1 MKPILILSEIH
12 DINVLSQF
20 LPLFDFLIFSID
32 ESGMKKPLILQKIQ
46 EKYKIYLSYQLYVL
60 DQQPEAFDIL
70 LSILPELQDI
80 GRKHLYYAKK
90 ISLDIVPYAD
100 EPVLLADVFSSTK
113 EEDITKLTKE
123 VWDENIEQEVS

>member
-1 MKPILILSEIH
+1 
-12 DINVLSQF
+12 
-20 LPLFDFLIFSID
+20 
-32 ESGMKKPLILQKIQ
+32 MKKPLILQKIQ

-70 LSILPELQDI
+70 LSMLPELQDI
-80 GRKHLYYAKK
+80 GRKHLYYAKR
-90 ISLDIVPYAD
+90 ISLDIIPYAD

-123 VWDENIEQEVS
+123 IWDENIEPEVS

>member
-1 MKPILILSEIH
+1 
-12 DINVLSQF
+12 
-20 LPLFDFLIFSID
+20 
-32 ESGMKKPLILQKIQ
+32 MKKPLILQKIQ

-70 LSILPELQDI
+70 LSMLSELQDI
-80 GRKHLYYAKK
+80 GRKHLYYVKR

-123 VWDENIEQEVS
+123 VSDENVEKEIP

>member
-1 MKPILILSEIH
+1 MIL
-12 DINVLSQF
+12 
-20 LPLFDFLIFSID
+20 LFDFLMFFID
-32 ESGMKKPLILQKIQ
+32 ESGLKKPLILQKIQ

-70 LSILPELQDI
+70 LSMLSELQDI
-80 GRKHLYYAKK
+80 GRKHLYYVKR

-123 VWDENIEQEVS
+123 VLDENVEKEVP